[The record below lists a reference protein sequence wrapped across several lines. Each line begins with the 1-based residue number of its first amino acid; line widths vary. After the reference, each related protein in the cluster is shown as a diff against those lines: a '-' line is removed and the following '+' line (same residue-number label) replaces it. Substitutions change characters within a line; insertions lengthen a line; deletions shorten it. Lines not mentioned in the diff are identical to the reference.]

1 MGNSFGP
8 EIVRMVN
15 ISKSFPGVK
24 ALDGVQ
30 LSVHAGEVHA
40 IVGENGAGKSTLIK
54 ILMGAYSNDEG
65 EIYIDGKQVNIKDPI
80 HAKALGLGAVYQD
93 VTLAR
98 HLSVGE
104 NFFLG
109 KLPTKAGFVDW
120 KRVNAQTIA
129 ICSELDIHVDPKML
143 IKDLTVAQQEMITIA
158 KVVHANARLI
168 VFDEPTALLANEETQ
183 ELFDLIA
190 KLKQNGVGIIYISH
204 RMEEIFSICDTVT
217 VLKDG
222 KFVKSMPVSET
233 NHDEL
238 VSLMVGRKMEDMYSI
253 GHTQPAET
261 VLDVKGLTRKGVFQA
276 ITFQLRKG
284 EILGFF
290 GLVGS
295 GRSDVMRCIFG
306 ADEFDAGEILL
317 NGSLYMPKSPADAIK
332 NGLGL
337 LTEDRRQQGLAMA
350 LPVMQNINMGNYTP
364 ITRNGFISLPK
375 EKAVANRYVE
385 SLSIKTPSIN
395 QKVGNLSGGNQQKVV
410 IGRWLNRGSK
420 IFIFDEPTVGV
431 DVGAKAEIYKLFEE
445 LIKEGNA
452 IIIVS
457 SYLPEI
463 MGISD
468 RIVVLREGRQM
479 GVVEREQFD
488 DELLLKYATALKSD
502 AAQTSL

>member
-1 MGNSFGP
+1 
-8 EIVRMVN
+8 
-15 ISKSFPGVK
+15 
-24 ALDGVQ
+24 
-30 LSVHAGEVHA
+30 
-40 IVGENGAGKSTLIK
+40 
-54 ILMGAYSNDEG
+54 
-65 EIYIDGKQVNIKDPI
+65 
-80 HAKALGLGAVYQD
+80 
-93 VTLAR
+93 
-98 HLSVGE
+98 
-104 NFFLG
+104 
-109 KLPTKAGFVDW
+109 
-120 KRVNAQTIA
+120 
-129 ICSELDIHVDPKML
+129 
-143 IKDLTVAQQEMITIA
+143 
-158 KVVHANARLI
+158 
-168 VFDEPTALLANEETQ
+168 
-183 ELFDLIA
+183 
-190 KLKQNGVGIIYISH
+190 
-204 RMEEIFSICDTVT
+204 
-217 VLKDG
+217 
-222 KFVKSMPVSET
+222 
-233 NHDEL
+233 
-238 VSLMVGRKMEDMYSI
+238 
-253 GHTQPAET
+253 
-261 VLDVKGLTRKGVFQA
+261 
-276 ITFQLRKG
+276 
-284 EILGFF
+284 
-290 GLVGS
+290 
-295 GRSDVMRCIFG
+295 MRCIFG

-332 NGLGL
+332 NGFGL
-337 LTEDRRQQGLAMA
+337 LTEDRKQQGLAMA

-479 GVVEREQFD
+479 GVVERKQFN